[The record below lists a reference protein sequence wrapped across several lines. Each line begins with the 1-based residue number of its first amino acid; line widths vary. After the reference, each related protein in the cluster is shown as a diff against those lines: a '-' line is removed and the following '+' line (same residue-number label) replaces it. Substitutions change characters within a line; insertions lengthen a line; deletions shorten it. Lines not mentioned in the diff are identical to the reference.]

1 MHLQRTKRNIFRG
14 LLMLLAFLVV
24 VIIGAQWMAKD
35 AIAGFLKNEL
45 PSRIQL
51 DYEDIEVNVLTGS
64 AKLKMIALKVGTQD
78 SLRDG
83 TAKINAL
90 EVVGLGYWQFLVH
103 QKITLRTL
111 YIERPILTYGLK
123 DKESD
128 TTRRGK
134 HPLGNVQALEV
145 GSIKVVDGD
154 VTLYKDQSDS
164 VALKLDSVNIE
175 ISDVATDAS
184 RIVTKLPVTY
194 SSLGFS
200 GASLMADLG
209 PYETLGVSKVEIKHG
224 ALVISDL
231 ALKSKYSKKELSW
244 HLHKEH
250 DFIDLKIPELSFEN
264 MELGYSENKYRLRT
278 GIAVMKGP
286 DLELYRDKLL
296 PDDTERK
303 KLYSEALRELPI
315 QLDIPKIEISGGH
328 IAYSERVNT
337 ETAPGKINFA
347 EVSAQILHVQNIP
360 GKKVKTSVEAKAL
373 LMNEAPITL
382 NWSFDT
388 QKKSDAFLASGTVK
402 GFNPKNLNPFLESN
416 LRVRARGD
424 IQELYFTVSGDAVSS
439 LGDMKM
445 KYEDFEFSVL
455 KKDRLRINKLLT
467 AIGKVFVNDGSNTDE
482 NGYRYG
488 GIEAQRDPTKSFFNY
503 LWLNVSDGL
512 TSTIIGNGKNERRKK

>member
-1 MHLQRTKRNIFRG
+1 MHLKRTKRNILRA
-14 LLMLLAFLVV
+14 LLALLALLVL

-35 AIAGFLKNEL
+35 AIAGFLKNKL
-45 PSRIQL
+45 PAHVQL
-51 DYEDIEVNVLTGS
+51 DYNDIEVNVLTGS
-64 AKLKMIALKVGTQD
+64 AKLKTIALKVGTQD
-78 SLRDG
+78 SLRGG
-83 TAKINAL
+83 TAKINTL

-103 QKITLRTL
+103 QKIRLRTL

-123 DKESD
+123 NKKTD
-128 TTRRGK
+128 TASRGK
-134 HPLGNVQALEV
+134 NPLGNLEALEI
-145 GSIKVVDGD
+145 GSIKVVDGG
-154 VTLYKDQSDS
+154 VTFYKDQSDS
-164 VALKLDSVNIE
+164 VVLKLDSVHIE

-200 GASLMADLG
+200 ATSLMADLG
-209 PYETLGVSKVEIKHG
+209 PYETLGGSKVEINHG

-231 ALKSKYSKKELSW
+231 TLKSKYSKRELSL

-250 DFIDLKIPELSFEN
+250 DFIDLKIPKLSFESIV
-264 MELGYSENKYRLRT
+264 LGYRKGTYWVRT
-278 GIAVMKGP
+278 GVAVLEDP

-347 EVSAQILHVQNIP
+347 KVSAQILHVQNIP
-360 GKKVKTSVEAKAL
+360 NKNLKTSVEAKAL

-424 IQELYFTVSGDAVSS
+424 IQELYFTVSGDAISS
-439 LGDMKM
+439 SGDMKM

-467 AIGKVFVNDGSNTDE
+467 AIGRVFVNDGSNTDE